1 VLKWCKTPRRHFPSV
16 TDIFA
21 SLYPVSP
28 PDNTFALP
36 TEVFSSCLAI
46 VSAVTVGGL
55 FLWPA
60 LRYGTGY
67 QTAWET
73 RPSAETPSDVQWRR
87 FYVQLTCIHSALE
100 LSGRCACALQIF
112 LLTYLLM
119 KTAGERIIKCLNRSV
134 GARYGRGCVAADS
147 NRSVSEMSHLGRSE

>member
-1 VLKWCKTPRRHFPSV
+1 MCNCIQLLNGTEVQIKSNAITSV
-16 TDIFA
+16 IWSCNRELAALSINSLHCVAGMSMYIDDA
-21 SLYPVSP
+21 SLISMSPLIVCNTETDSVKIHKRNTIQMSKITYILYPLLP

-67 QTAWET
+67 QT
-73 RPSAETPSDVQWRR
+73 
-87 FYVQLTCIHSALE
+87 I
-100 LSGRCACALQIF
+100 
-112 LLTYLLM
+112 
-119 KTAGERIIKCLNRSV
+119 
-134 GARYGRGCVAADS
+134 
-147 NRSVSEMSHLGRSE
+147 